1 VPNNR
6 FRLAFACGL
15 VCVVA
20 ACADHDHDSAPA
32 GADAG
37 AAAVSGETASP
48 LTYRADVA
56 PVTDPAAAMPGVFIP
71 PFLDCRDSQDGKP
84 GEGPDGKVCTHVAI
98 SGCTEAGRY
107 FPDYADCAVVRTQR
121 PFWVEAPAN
130 EPDPDDPRLDD
141 PAFMGELAWMTQ
153 QLEAS
158 ACTCCH
164 DSRVNDGKTGQWDIH
179 HGPIWLDTLSDDG
192 LALFIGL
199 ADSSALGA
207 YPADD
212 NHGFDRTQTGVPT
225 NDTAR
230 MKAFLAKELER
241 RGISREQAA
250 AVPPFGG
257 PIFAN
262 KSMPTEPCR
271 GQGVDPSGKL
281 QLGAA
286 KVRYVYVM
294 NDGAANPGVPPDQDL
309 PDGTLWRLDVLA
321 SAAAI
326 SGELAYAT
334 TPEGTFQV
342 QPADQPAPALERGT
356 RYELYALQDVGLPV
370 INCSFTFGEALGT
383 PAAVSGTASAPAWT
397 GASGSTC
404 DAASSRGFGAACS
417 TSGAD
422 AEACP
427 CAPAGYCA
435 LMPGQTQGY
444 CTATDCKSNPSLCP
458 SGWSCFDLS
467 AFDPSLPAICAKP

>member
-1 VPNNR
+1 M
-6 FRLAFACGL
+6 
-15 VCVVA
+15 CVMCTVA
-20 ACADHDHDSAPA
+20 ACADQHH
-32 GADAG
+32 
-37 AAAVSGETASP
+37 
-48 LTYRADVA
+48 DVA
-56 PVTDPAAAMPGVFIP
+56 TATSVAAGSGTTAQALTFRSDVTQVTDPADAMAGVFIP
-71 PFLDCRDSQDGKP
+71 PFLDCRAAADDKP

-98 SGCTEAGRY
+98 SGCTESGRY
-107 FPDYADCAVVRTQR
+107 FPDYADCGVVRTQR
-121 PFWVEAPAN
+121 PFWVEAPAK
-130 EPDPDDPRLDD
+130 EPSADDPRLKD
-141 PAFMGELAWMTQ
+141 PAFVSELAWMTA

-164 DSRVNDGKTGQWDIH
+164 DSRTNDGKTGQWDIN

-207 YPADD
+207 YPAAD

-241 RGISREQAA
+241 RGISQEQAA

-257 PIFAN
+257 PIYAN
-262 KSMPTEPCR
+262 ESMPTEACQ
-271 GQGVDPSGKL
+271 GQGVDPAGKL

-294 NDGAANPGVPPDQDL
+294 SDGARNPGVPPDQDL

-326 SGELAYAT
+326 GGELPYAT
-334 TPEGTFQV
+334 TPPGTFQML
-342 QPADQPAPALERGT
+342 PEDQPAPALEQGT
-356 RYELYALQDVGLPV
+356 RYKLYALQDVGLPV
-370 INCSFTFGEALGT
+370 INCSFTFGESLGA
-383 PAAVSGTASAPAWT
+383 PAADSGKASTPAWT
-397 GASGSTC
+397 DAGSNSSAC
-404 DAASSRGFGAACS
+404 DASSPQGFGAACT
-417 TSGAD
+417 TSGPD
-422 AEACP
+422 ATSCP

-444 CTATDCKSNPSLCP
+444 CTATDCKANPSVCP

-467 AFDPSLPAICAKP
+467 VFDPTLPAICAKP